1 MPLSLTPNDL
11 NSNIKSNPQDARHA
25 AAPSPSPSI
34 AATSNSAHSTG
45 TAVKW
50 ADQSSSLG
58 GNESEDVEVPNNS
71 VTGNVTAG
79 KTKMVGWT
87 FENANKLLE
96 TQTSSKK
103 LRPMHVRVSVRVHHV
118 AFLHPGLDNG
128 SRATISD
135 RSSGRWKFAKK
146 NNKSASPP
154 GLLQFGNKKGNWK
167 NPMSPKNKPFGNKTN
182 SKDEGVMHKLRK
194 EFDNEDQSEI
204 SDIISAEAFRLSRDG
219 IIQHHYLL
227 KHAASVQPPPTSS
240 SSSTTPAT
248 HRRFTFEGARMSVSP
263 SSMYP
268 GTSFRRFGNAG
279 SGTPQKSRPSSA
291 SIHNNNQQKNNNIR
305 SNNNN
310 IMLSPYASSNP
321 QEAARYYKECAQRPK
336 GYRRLVVSSAIPT
349 SDVPI
354 PSPPTHMVNNDDG
367 TSPSGKL
374 TTQKSERARGT
385 IGGGYQRRESSMDSS
400 QAAASQRASWSFEK
414 SPSTKDI
421 SPSEIEKKKKK
432 DDDKKEHLFDHVE
445 YQYVSSFIAVD
456 DYCCIKI

>member
-1 MPLSLTPNDL
+1 MPLSSTPSDL
-11 NSNIKSNPQDARHA
+11 NINIKSNPQDERHA

-146 NNKSASPP
+146 NKKSASPP

-268 GTSFRRFGNAG
+268 GTRFGNAG
-279 SGTPQKSRPSSA
+279 SGTPQKSP
-291 SIHNNNQQKNNNIR
+291 IHNNNQQKNNNIR

-354 PSPPTHMVNNDDG
+354 PSPPTYMVNSND
-367 TSPSGKL
+367 GKL
-374 TTQKSERARGT
+374 TTQKSERSRGTT
-385 IGGGYQRRESSMDSS
+385 IGGYQHRESSMMDSS
-400 QAAASQRASWSFEK
+400 HDANHRASWSFEK

-421 SPSEIEKKKKK
+421 GPAEKEKKKN
-432 DDDKKEHLFDHVE
+432 DDKKEHLFDHVE
-445 YQYVSSFIAVD
+445 YQYVSYFIVV
-456 DYCCIKI
+456 IG